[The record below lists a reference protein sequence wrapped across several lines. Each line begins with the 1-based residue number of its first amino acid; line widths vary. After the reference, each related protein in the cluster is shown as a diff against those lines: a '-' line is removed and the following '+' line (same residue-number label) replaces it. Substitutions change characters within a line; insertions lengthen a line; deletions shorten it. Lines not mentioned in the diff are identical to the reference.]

1 MLLIHLMTLARLGL
15 CQEATDTSPAPSGG
29 GPETTAPAAETAP
42 PAETAP
48 ASETPPAAAAST
60 AAPKVGLREGAKML
74 LQTTAQRVREVNTLK
89 AQITTLTG
97 ERDAARAQVG
107 QLETK
112 LVELQNLLTNTQAE
126 NTQLKAAA
134 QTIEDAFAEAG
145 FPAAQLPAQAKS
157 GSSPADTE
165 EEIRERI
172 AACRDPKESGLLVKK
187 LRKLRSDSAAKTA
200 AKN

>member
-1 MLLIHLMTLARLGL
+1 MHSFFIRRLGL

-42 PAETAP
+42 PAEPAP

-74 LQTTAQRVREVNTLK
+74 LQTTAQRVQEVNTLK
-89 AQITTLTG
+89 AQITALTG

-107 QLETK
+107 QMETK
-112 LVELQNLLTNTQAE
+112 LAELQNLLTNTQAE
-126 NTQLKAAA
+126 NTQLKAEVK
-134 QTIEDAFAEAG
+134 TVEDAIAEIG
-145 FPAAQLPAQAKS
+145 IPPASLPAQAKS

-165 EEIRERI
+165 EELVNRIQASRDSAERG
-172 AACRDPKESGLLVKK
+172 ELVLK